1 MKKYVYSFA
10 AFAALICL
18 FALFF
23 KESACG
29 ENSIL
34 ALVLFLCETIKTL
47 FNTTLPLWL
56 EKMSWPA
63 LFLLALFPF
72 FSKQAK
78 MLLSEL
84 GAQLANICE
93 KYHPNSEPKTAQEK
107 KMEESNE
114 FKQKE
119 KSMTTT
125 IVEEKKPP
133 QEQAKS
139 EKTGKREK
147 TVESVKKWLMKK
159 EDVCA
164 GSIQTNQNVDFYGDP
179 VFPEAKIFFDITYK
193 FGRRR
198 YLYVLIMNADD
209 VMQQPDTLYR
219 KIRVVQDWNDANNN
233 QRYAIHLVLPV
244 AEENRNAANEV
255 LNKFKPAV
263 DNGSLGVSFFDETKA
278 ETTLDSGWILS
289 L

>member
-1 MKKYVYSFA
+1 MKKYVCYFVASA
-10 AFAALICL
+10 VLICL
-18 FALFF
+18 FALIF

-34 ALVLFLCETIKTL
+34 VLVLFVCATIKTL

-84 GAQLANICE
+84 GAQLANICD
-93 KYHPNSEPKTAQEK
+93 KYHPNSEQKTAQEK
-107 KMEESNE
+107 KIEEGNE

-119 KSMTTT
+119 KSMTT

-147 TVESVKKWLMKK
+147 TVENVKKWLMKK

-209 VMQQPDTLYR
+209 VMKQSDTLYR

-244 AEENRNAANEV
+244 AEEDMNTANEV

-263 DNGSLGVSFFDETKA
+263 DNGSLGVSFFNEAKA